1 MDVLDHLR
9 NLVTGEPRQM
19 KNHNLPIH
27 ENVPLID
34 NGLAQAS
41 HNVRVLRGFRQNAVV
56 YRCVQMVAEACA
68 TIPLELH
75 NAEQQFLRHPLLELV
90 RQPNPSEAGPSFFE
104 ALYGHLLLSGN
115 AYIHCQRGGNNQPV
129 ALYCLRPERMR
140 VLADK
145 QGWPYA
151 YEYRVG
157 SQVNRFEQPDHTPP
171 ILHLRLFNPQDDHY
185 GLSPLEAA
193 ANAIDL
199 HNSAGAWNRALFD
212 NAARPSGALVYKT
225 RDGTGRLSDEQFN
238 RLKKELETNFQG
250 SRNAGR
256 PLLLEGGLDWS
267 AISLSPQDMDFINA
281 RQAAAREI
289 ALAFGVPPML
299 LGLPGDNT
307 YANYAEANRALW
319 RQTVLPLVMR
329 VVASLSSFLCTE
341 ADLHFVTNMD
351 AVPALSEEREHLW
364 RRIDNASF
372 LTDAEKRRAVG
383 YASENEAMP
392 APDIDAGADAG
403 AGKDDA
409 GDAND
414 AGDA

>member
-1 MDVLDHLR
+1 MDVLDQLR
-9 NLVTGEPRQM
+9 HLVTGAPRQI
-19 KNHNLPIH
+19 KNHSLPIH

-34 NGLAQAS
+34 NGLGQSS

-56 YRCVQMVAEACA
+56 YRCVQMIGEACV

-75 NAEQQFLRHPLLELV
+75 GDGRQFLTHPLLDLV
-90 RQPNPSEAGPSFFE
+90 RQPNPAEAAPNFFE

-115 AYIHCQRGGNNQPV
+115 AYIHCHRDGDDKPT
-129 ALYCLRPERMR
+129 ALYCLRPERIR
-140 VLADK
+140 VIADK
-145 QGWPYA
+145 QGWPTA

-157 SQVNRFEQPDHTPP
+157 SRVTRFEQKEQAAS

-185 GLSPLEAA
+185 GFSPLEAA
-193 ANAIDL
+193 AGAIDL
-199 HNSAGAWNRALFD
+199 HNSAGAWNRSLFD

-225 RDGTGRLSDEQFN
+225 RDGTGRLTDEQFN

-281 RQAAAREI
+281 RHAAAREI

-329 VVASLSSFLCTE
+329 IVASLSSFLCDE
-341 ADLHFVTNMD
+341 DGLHFVVNMD
-351 AVPALSEEREHLW
+351 AIPALAEERERLW
-364 RRIDNASF
+364 RRIDKASF
-372 LTDAEKRRAVG
+372 LTDSEKRRAVG
-383 YASENEAMP
+383 YADGDDSEP
-392 APDIDAGADAG
+392 AR
-403 AGKDDA
+403 
-409 GDAND
+409 
-414 AGDA
+414 